1 MKKIYL
7 LAGALIGTLAVNA
20 QVMSTKE
27 SAKND
32 RNEIKPTAKKVG
44 STAKTEGDVLWTND
58 FSTTTDW
65 AQTTGTGHLNNA
77 GTGGNWTILTA
88 IPTGIT
94 GQQAQYQWPATFSG
108 ASGNFAFI
116 NSDLAGTTATQNAYF
131 TYQTNID
138 LSAYGN
144 TSLYLTFSEYYRN
157 FNDKTSVEVS
167 VDGGTTWTIFEAN
180 PESEVPVNTNC
191 VAGEVETVNITS
203 AKGAN
208 PWTNQVRVRF
218 HYVGAYDWF
227 WGVDNVKIV
236 EAWDNDIK
244 LNTWFQATD
253 TATTQGLDY
262 YHLPASQVSFPG
274 LTFGAKVKN
283 NGSLNQ
289 AAVSLI
295 ATATGGYNQTG
306 TPIAINANFTDS
318 LSVTTPYIPTGIG
331 TKTVNITTGITG
343 TDSDSTNNQATFD
356 MFVTQYEYSRDNNI
370 PSGSIGQI
378 DSQNGLALKIGN
390 VMEIFDNTAITAVKL
405 RLATQA
411 AGAVDAVFF
420 AQIMK
425 YNFTANQWDFLV
437 ETEQAYVASTAAT
450 WVNLPIL
457 DGPLNVV
464 AGDVL
469 LVLAAH
475 EGGTDEVRF
484 GLAQN
489 TFEGTVLG
497 YTATNT
503 LFQLT
508 DPQAVM
514 IRLLDDPAASV
525 AELSNEFGMNV
536 YPNPTNTNTTVSF
549 DLNNE
554 ATAAVN
560 VTDLSG
566 KVVFSATLGTVNGS
580 QNVTIE
586 TQSLTSGVYM
596 VNLSVDGA
604 VSTQKLVVK
613 N

>member
-1 MKKIYL
+1 MKKNL
-7 LAGALIGTLAVNA
+7 LLGVALIGMLAVNA
-20 QVMSTKE
+20 QVMSTKV
-27 SAKND
+27 SAKNN
-32 RNEIKPTAKKVG
+32 RNEIRPTAKKVA
-44 STAKTEGDVLWTND
+44 STAKAEGDVLWTND

-65 AQTTGTGHLNNA
+65 AQTTGTGHAGNT

-94 GQQAQYQWPATFSG
+94 GQQAAYQWPATFSG

-116 NSDLAGTTATQNAYF
+116 NSDLAGASATQNAYF

-157 FNDKTSVEVS
+157 FNDQTSVEVS
-167 VDGGTTWTIFEAN
+167 VDGGTTWTTFEAN

-191 VAGEVETVNITS
+191 VAGEVETVNITA

-244 LNTWFQATD
+244 MNTWFQATD

-283 NGSLNQ
+283 NGGLNQ

-306 TPIAINANFTDS
+306 TPIAINATVTDS

-343 TDSDSTNNQATFD
+343 TDSDLTNNQATFD

-378 DSQNGLALKIGN
+378 SSQDGGELKIGN
-390 VMEIFDNTAITAVKL
+390 LMEIFDNTALTAVKL

-411 AGAVDAVFF
+411 AGAVGTLFF
-420 AQIMK
+420 AEIHK
-425 YNFTANQWDFLV
+425 YNFTTQEWEYLAG
-437 ETEQAYVASTAAT
+437 TEEASVASTTAT

-464 AGDVL
+464 SGDVL
-469 LVLAAH
+469 LVVAAH
-475 EGGTDEVRF
+475 YGGTDEIRF

-497 YTATNT
+497 FTATNT
-503 LFQLT
+503 VFQLT

-525 AELSNEFGMNV
+525 AELSNEFGMSV
-536 YPNPTNTNTTVSF
+536 FPNPA
-549 DLNNE
+549 NE
-554 ATAAVN
+554 AINISLNKEVSATLSLL
-560 VTDLSG
+560 DISG
-566 KVVFSATLGTVNGS
+566 KVVRTQALNGIS
-580 QNVTIE
+580 TSINTA
-586 TQSLTSGVYM
+586 SLNSGVYF
-596 VNLSVDGA
+596 VTINDGTS
-604 VSTQKLVVK
+604 VSTQKVVVK
-613 N
+613 K

>member
-1 MKKIYL
+1 MKKNLL

-20 QVMSTKE
+20 QVMSTKV

-32 RNEIKPTAKKVG
+32 RNEIRPIAKKVG
-44 STAKTEGDVLWTND
+44 STAKAEGDVLWTDD
-58 FSTTTDW
+58 FSTPANW
-65 AQTTGTGHLNNA
+65 AQTTGTGHTGNT
-77 GTGGNWTILTA
+77 GTGGNWAILTA

-94 GQQAQYQWPATFSG
+94 GQQAAYQWPATFSS

-116 NSDLAGTTATQNAYF
+116 NSDDAGGNATQDAYF
-131 TYQTNID
+131 TYQTNIN

-157 FNDKTSVEVS
+157 FLDKTSVEVS

-191 VAGEVETVNITS
+191 VAGEVETVNITA

-244 LNTWFQATD
+244 MNTWFQATD

-274 LTFGAKVKN
+274 LTFGAQVKN
-283 NGSLNQ
+283 NGALNQ

-306 TPIAINANFTDS
+306 TPIAINATFTDS
-318 LSVTTPYIPTGIG
+318 LSITTPYIPTGIG
-331 TKTVNITTGITG
+331 TKTVNITTGITD
-343 TDSDSTNNQATFD
+343 TDSDLTNNQATFD

-370 PSGSIGQI
+370 TSGSIGQI
-378 DSQNGLALKIGN
+378 SSQDSLELKIGN

-411 AGAVDAVFF
+411 AGAVGAEFF
-420 AQIMK
+420 SQIFK
-425 YNFTANQWDFLV
+425 YDFTAGEWLYLA
-437 ETEQAYVASTAAT
+437 ETELASVASTAAT
-450 WVNLPIL
+450 WINLPIL

-475 EGGTDEVRF
+475 FGGADEIRF

-497 YTATNT
+497 FTASNT
-503 LFQLT
+503 IFQLT
-508 DPQAVM
+508 APQAVM

-525 AELSNEFGMNV
+525 AKLSNEFGMSV
-536 YPNPTNTNTTVSF
+536 FPNPANEVINISLNKEVS
-549 DLNNE
+549 
-554 ATAAVN
+554 ATITLLDV
-560 VTDLSG
+560 SG
-566 KVVFSATLGTVNGS
+566 KVVRTQALNGIS
-580 QNVTIE
+580 TSINTA
-586 TQSLTSGVYM
+586 SLNSGVYF
-596 VNLSVDGA
+596 VTINDGTS
-604 VSTQKLVVK
+604 VSTQKVVIK
-613 N
+613 K

>member
-1 MKKIYL
+1 MKKNLL
-7 LAGALIGTLAVNA
+7 LAVALIGMLAVNA
-20 QVMSTKE
+20 QVMSTKV
-27 SAKND
+27 SAKID
-32 RNEIKPTAKKVG
+32 RNEIRPTAKKVG
-44 STAKTEGDVLWTND
+44 STAKNEGDVLWTND
-58 FSTTTDW
+58 FSTNTDW
-65 AQTTGTGHLNNA
+65 AQTTGTGHAGNT

-116 NSDLAGTTATQNAYF
+116 NSDLAGGTATQNAYF

-157 FNDKTSVEVS
+157 YLDKTSVEVS

-191 VAGEVETVNITS
+191 IAGEVETVNITA

-218 HYVGAYDWF
+218 HYVGAWDWF

-244 LNTWFQATD
+244 MNTWFQATD

-283 NGSLNQ
+283 NGGLNQ
-289 AAVSLI
+289 SQVSLI

-306 TPIAINANFTDS
+306 TPIAINATVTDS
-318 LSVTTPYIPTGIG
+318 LSVTTPYMPTGIG
-331 TKTVNITTGITG
+331 TKTVDITTGITG

-370 PSGSIGQI
+370 PSGSIGQV
-378 DSQNGLALKIGN
+378 DSQDGQALKIGN
-390 VMEIFDNTAITAVKL
+390 VMEIFDNTALTAVKL

-411 AGAVDAVFF
+411 AGAVGAEFLAEIF
-420 AQIMK
+420 K
-425 YNFTANQWDFLV
+425 YDFTAQEWLYLTQTNTAIV
-437 ETEQAYVASTAAT
+437 EATAAT

-457 DGPLNVV
+457 GGPIDVL

-469 LVLAAH
+469 LVVGSH
-475 EGGTDEVRF
+475 FGGADEIRF

-497 YTATNT
+497 FTATNT
-503 LFQLT
+503 VFQLT

-525 AELSNEFGMNV
+525 AELSNEFGMSV
-536 YPNPTNTNTTVSF
+536 FPNPANEVINISLNKEVSASLSLL
-549 DLNNE
+549 DI
-554 ATAAVN
+554 
-560 VTDLSG
+560 SG
-566 KVVFSATLGTVNGS
+566 KVVRTQALNGIS
-580 QNVTIE
+580 TSINTA
-586 TQSLTSGVYM
+586 SLNSGVYF
-596 VNLSVDGA
+596 VTINDGTS
-604 VSTQKLVVK
+604 VSTQKVVIK
-613 N
+613 K

>member
-20 QVMSTKE
+20 QVMSTKV
-27 SAKND
+27 SAKID
-32 RNEIKPTAKKVG
+32 RNEIRPTAKKVG
-44 STAKTEGDVLWTND
+44 STAKNEGDVLWTND
-58 FSTTTDW
+58 FSTNTDW
-65 AQTTGTGHLNNA
+65 AQTTGTGHAGNT

-94 GQQAQYQWPATFSG
+94 GQQAAYQWPATFSG

-116 NSDLAGTTATQNAYF
+116 NSDLAGGTATQDAYF

-138 LSAYGN
+138 LSASGN
-144 TSLYLTFSEYYRN
+144 ASLYLTFSEYYRN
-157 FNDKTSVEVS
+157 YYDQTSVEVS
-167 VDGGTTWTIFEAN
+167 VDGGTTWTIFEVN

-218 HYVGAYDWF
+218 HYVGAWDWF
-227 WGVDNVKIV
+227 WGVDNVNIV
-236 EAWDNDIK
+236 EAWNNDIK
-244 LNTWFQATD
+244 MNTWFQATD
-253 TATTQGLDY
+253 TVTTQGLDY

-283 NGSLNQ
+283 NGALNQ

-318 LSVTTPYIPTGIG
+318 LSIASPYIPTGIG
-331 TKTVNITTGITG
+331 TKTVDFTTGITG
-343 TDSDSTNNQATFD
+343 TDSDLTNNQATFD

-370 PSGSIGQI
+370 PSGSIGQVS
-378 DSQNGLALKIGN
+378 SQDGQPLKIGN
-390 VMEIFDNTAITAVKL
+390 VMEIFDNTALTAVKL

-411 AGAVDAVFF
+411 AGAVGAEFLAEIYSYD
-420 AQIMK
+420 
-425 YNFTANQWDFLV
+425 FTAQEWVYLAETNTATV
-437 ETEQAYVASTAAT
+437 EATGAT

-457 DGPLNVV
+457 GGPLNVV
-464 AGDVL
+464 TGDVL
-469 LVLAAH
+469 LVVGSH
-475 EGGTDEVRF
+475 YGGTDEVRF

-489 TFEGTVLG
+489 TFEGTVAGFTANGLG
-497 YTATNT
+497 FT
-503 LFQLT
+503 LT
-508 DPQAVM
+508 SPSAVM

-525 AELSNEFGMNV
+525 AELSNEFGLNV

-549 DLNNE
+549 DINNE

-580 QNVTIE
+580 QNVTID
-586 TQSLTSGVYM
+586 TRSLTSGVYM